1 MQDNQSTD
9 NLFRLT
15 HGIIPA
21 LDNATLDGV
30 LKTVEACAA
39 IEGVVGF
46 KIGLTTALQL
56 GLSKAVSTIREITDL
71 PIIYDHQ
78 KAGADIP
85 DMGEKFCKIAAESG
99 VNGLIL
105 FPLAGPSAVTS
116 FVGSAIKN
124 NIVPLVGG
132 DLPIED
138 YTKSGG
144 GYVVDEALGDIF
156 ARSIGIGAKYFIV
169 PGKTPEKVRSH
180 SISLREKMEKPSI
193 IIPGIGALGGNIS
206 DCFAAAPGCNAYAVI
221 GRGIYGADSI
231 ADAAKKFCDEALQ
244 FLGT

>member
-1 MQDNQSTD
+1 M
-9 NLFRLT
+9 FRLT

-85 DMGEKFCKIAAESG
+85 DMGEK
-99 VNGLIL
+99 IL
-105 FPLAGPSAVTS
+105 
-116 FVGSAIKN
+116 
-124 NIVPLVGG
+124 
-132 DLPIED
+132 
-138 YTKSGG
+138 
-144 GYVVDEALGDIF
+144 
-156 ARSIGIGAKYFIV
+156 
-169 PGKTPEKVRSH
+169 
-180 SISLREKMEKPSI
+180 
-193 IIPGIGALGGNIS
+193 
-206 DCFAAAPGCNAYAVI
+206 
-221 GRGIYGADSI
+221 
-231 ADAAKKFCDEALQ
+231 
-244 FLGT
+244 

>member
-30 LKTVEACAA
+30 LKTVEALPLS
-39 IEGVVGF
+39 GVVGF

-99 VNGLIL
+99 VMVYSLSWPAPARLLPLSGQQSKIIL
-105 FPLAGPSAVTS
+105 FHCRRGPS
-116 FVGSAIKN
+116 
-124 NIVPLVGG
+124 
-132 DLPIED
+132 D
-138 YTKSGG
+138 
-144 GYVVDEALGDIF
+144 
-156 ARSIGIGAKYFIV
+156 
-169 PGKTPEKVRSH
+169 
-180 SISLREKMEKPSI
+180 
-193 IIPGIGALGGNIS
+193 
-206 DCFAAAPGCNAYAVI
+206 
-221 GRGIYGADSI
+221 
-231 ADAAKKFCDEALQ
+231 
-244 FLGT
+244 

>member
-1 MQDNQSTD
+1 MKCADNQSTD

-105 FPLAGPSAVTS
+105 FPLAGLSKTEQPHAK
-116 FVGSAIKN
+116 A
-124 NIVPLVGG
+124 
-132 DLPIED
+132 
-138 YTKSGG
+138 
-144 GYVVDEALGDIF
+144 
-156 ARSIGIGAKYFIV
+156 GATF
-169 PGKTPEKVRSH
+169 H
-180 SISLREKMEKPSI
+180 
-193 IIPGIGALGGNIS
+193 
-206 DCFAAAPGCNAYAVI
+206 AAAMKGKFHGVI
-221 GRGIYGADSI
+221 
-231 ADAAKKFCDEALQ
+231 
-244 FLGT
+244 